1 MSSDVGMSAERLKR
15 LLGDFE
21 NSYVER
27 KPFGDKEGWLR
38 TIVAFANSCPLED
51 EAVLF
56 IGATDDGLVQ
66 VKPGE
71 DLDKLQRT
79 LSERV
84 LAQVYPRVRVRCIPL
99 RMGEAICLAVVVPEV
114 ATGRTSRG
122 HLMSEMGRPACLRRM
137 SSFKGSSWNATANG
151 TRF

>member
-1 MSSDVGMSAERLKR
+1 MSAERLR

-21 NSYVER
+21 NSYVRRE
-27 KPFGDKEGWLR
+27 PWDKEGWLR

-84 LAQVYPRVRVRCIPL
+84 LAQVYPRVRVMHPTEDGRSDLFGSGCSGKSQPAAL
-99 RMGEAICLAVVVPEV
+99 RGAILCPRW
-114 ATGRTSRG
+114 GDQR
-122 HLMSEMGRPACLRRM
+122 ACV
-137 SSFKGSSWNATANG
+137 G
-151 TRF
+151 